1 MIHKDIKERQMTR
14 NDLKVEWHAGFSVD
28 VAEIDTHQ
36 KKMFDLFNELI
47 DLKQEKAESKAIANV
62 ITEINDYAKLYFAE
76 EEKILKQREYPDR
89 DVHAKAH
96 RRFVKS
102 AISLRREISEDVNNL
117 SLEDIVS
124 LRDWLIEHI
133 QTNDVMFVPFLRIH
147 RYVQDAS
154 GK

>member
-1 MIHKDIKERQMTR
+1 MTR

-47 DLKQEKAESKAIANV
+47 DLKQQKAESKAIANV
-62 ITEINDYAKLYFAE
+62 ITEINDYAKLYFSE

-117 SLEDIVS
+117 SLDDIVS

-133 QTNDVMFVPFLRIH
+133 QTNDAMFVPFLRIH

>member
-1 MIHKDIKERQMTR
+1 MIPKDIKERQMTR

-36 KKMFDLFNELI
+36 KKILDLFNELI
-47 DLKQEKAESKAIANV
+47 DLKQQKAESKAIANV
-62 ITEINDYAKLYFAE
+62 ITEINDYAKLYFTE

-102 AISLRREISEDVNNL
+102 AISLRREISEDANNL
-117 SLEDIVS
+117 SLDDIVS

-133 QTNDVMFVPFLRIH
+133 QTDDVMFVPFLRIH

>member
-1 MIHKDIKERQMTR
+1 MTR

-36 KKMFDLFNELI
+36 KKILDLFNELI
-47 DLKQEKAESKAIANV
+47 DLKQQKAESKAIANV
-62 ITEINDYAKLYFAE
+62 ITEINDYAKLYFTE

-102 AISLRREISEDVNNL
+102 AISLRREISEDANNL
-117 SLEDIVS
+117 SLDDIVS

-133 QTNDVMFVPFLRIH
+133 QTDDVMFVPFLRIH